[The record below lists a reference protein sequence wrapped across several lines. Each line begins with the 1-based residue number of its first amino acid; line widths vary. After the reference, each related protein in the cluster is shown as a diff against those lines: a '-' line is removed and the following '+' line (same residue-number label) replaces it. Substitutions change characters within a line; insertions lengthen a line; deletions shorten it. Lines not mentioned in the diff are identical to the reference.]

1 MCMYCGTCY
10 VYLLW
15 GKNALLYYYLAE
27 IQKPRKQ
34 SRERR
39 IGDRKILGHCRAQC
53 PCTDVQ
59 VSARVPIVSLNN
71 KDSSQADARQLATA
85 EPTYMYTHLVCSNLR
100 SIYNTTRM
108 QHVLLYI
115 HILRTIR
122 GYSIKTS
129 GLATRGCLN
138 LCHTSKLCHDSES
151 KLIKPNFIHALTH
164 SETTCQKTSACSVSL
179 PVQNFEIR
187 GRLGQQHVFNFFFSC
202 VQTDRCT
209 RGISDTLKINYSGSI
224 LAKDHRSILLINL

>member
-15 GKNALLYYYLAE
+15 GKNALLYYYLAK

-39 IGDRKILGHCRAQC
+39 IGDRKILSHCRAQC

-108 QHVLLYI
+108 QHI

-122 GYSIKTS
+122 GYRIKTS

-138 LCHTSKLCHDSES
+138 LCHTSKLCHD
-151 KLIKPNFIHALTH
+151 KRI
-164 SETTCQKTSACSVSL
+164 
-179 PVQNFEIR
+179 
-187 GRLGQQHVFNFFFSC
+187 
-202 VQTDRCT
+202 
-209 RGISDTLKINYSGSI
+209 KINKTQFHTCTYPF
-224 LAKDHRSILLINL
+224 

>member
-39 IGDRKILGHCRAQC
+39 IGDRKILSHCRAQC

-85 EPTYMYTHLVCSNLR
+85 EPTYMYTHLVCSTLR

-108 QHVLLYI
+108 QHVLFIY
-115 HILRTIR
+115 T
-122 GYSIKTS
+122 YFTYY
-129 GLATRGCLN
+129 TRVQHKNVRFSYARL
-138 LCHTSKLCHDSES
+138 LK
-151 KLIKPNFIHALTH
+151 
-164 SETTCQKTSACSVSL
+164 SL
-179 PVQNFEIR
+179 PHQ
-187 GRLGQQHVFNFFFSC
+187 
-202 VQTDRCT
+202 
-209 RGISDTLKINYSGSI
+209 
-224 LAKDHRSILLINL
+224 

>member
-1 MCMYCGTCY
+1 MTIYMYMCLRGRGSNSKEFTLAMLRILHSFFTEKKLEWDGSLVLDHVLDKRKMRVITYEICACAVNENVKKTHCVGLCIIIAQFYVYVLWACY

-39 IGDRKILGHCRAQC
+39 IGDRKILSHCRAQC

-108 QHVLLYI
+108 QHMYFYIYIFYVLY
-115 HILRTIR
+115 
-122 GYSIKTS
+122 
-129 GLATRGCLN
+129 A
-138 LCHTSKLCHDSES
+138 
-151 KLIKPNFIHALTH
+151 
-164 SETTCQKTSACSVSL
+164 
-179 PVQNFEIR
+179 
-187 GRLGQQHVFNFFFSC
+187 
-202 VQTDRCT
+202 
-209 RGISDTLKINYSGSI
+209 GI
-224 LAKDHRSILLINL
+224 A